1 MPGFP
6 VLYQLPELAQTHV
19 HRVSD
24 AIQPSH
30 PLSSPS
36 PAFSCLQS
44 FPASRSFPRSQ
55 FFTSGGQSI
64 GVSALASVLPM
75 NIQDRFPLEFTG
87 LISLLSKRLS
97 SIFSNTTVQKH
108 KLFGTQFSLW
118 SNFTSIHDYWKKHS
132 FNYMD
137 CLLSLQGILT
147 YTKT

>member
-1 MPGFP
+1 MSQFTYVHIPMNSTHCHQFSSVTQSCPTLQNQG
-6 VLYQLPELAQTHV
+6 LYHSRLTC
-19 HRVSD
+19 
-24 AIQPSH
+24 
-30 PLSSPS
+30 PS
-36 PAFSCLQS
+36 PAPGACSNSCPLSQWCHPTISSSVIPFSCLQS

-108 KLFGTQFSLW
+108 KLFGTQ
-118 SNFTSIHDYWKKHS
+118 
-132 FNYMD
+132 
-137 CLLSLQGILT
+137 LSL
-147 YTKT
+147 